1 MQEGNGTY
9 YYVDGRIY
17 KGGWTEGIQTGK
29 GSMTFPDGDS
39 YVGDWDSGNMN
50 GWGAFYWN
58 NGNSYQVRQGRGGK
72 EVMAEV
78 NSTGESEGRRDGGAG
93 PALQVGGR
101 LQVCL

>member
-1 MQEGNGTY
+1 M
-9 YYVDGRIY
+9 DGRIY

-58 NGNSYQVRQGRGGK
+58 NGNSYQVGEVLGRGG
-72 EVMAEV
+72 
-78 NSTGESEGRRDGGAG
+78 
-93 PALQVGGR
+93 Q
-101 LQVCL
+101 